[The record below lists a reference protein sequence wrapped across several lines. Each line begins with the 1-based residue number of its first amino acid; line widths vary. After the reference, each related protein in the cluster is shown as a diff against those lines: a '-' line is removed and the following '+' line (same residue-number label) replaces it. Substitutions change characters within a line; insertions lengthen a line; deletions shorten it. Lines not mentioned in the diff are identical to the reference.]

1 MKQILLIPDVHCRP
15 GSDLSYLRHI
25 GQLAVEKKPD
35 IILQIGDFADMP
47 SLSSYDVG
55 KKAFEGRRY
64 ISDIASAIE
73 GMEYLL
79 GPIKEYNYR
88 FLESVGAPKVPK
100 GHADVSA
107 KLDGV
112 WVTYREMGVM
122 LEVSE
127 RTITRWVDLYRDFI
141 LLRKVGRATE
151 ISTESTNVLVAIK
164 GLLGGGMLASSI
176 YSALRD
182 RGFDITPEAYPKVDY
197 EEDETAKE
205 SEELPTGCYN
215 PRKIMTL
222 GNHDGARILRAI
234 NDDPKLE
241 GTIGIDDLKYR
252 EFGWEVHPFLEVID
266 VEGIM
271 FSHYFTSGVMGRPVS
286 SARSL
291 LQKKHA
297 SCVMGHVQHRD
308 IAYSYTADGRELV
321 GLFCGTAY
329 NDHHE
334 YLGAQGQN
342 HFRGVWIL
350 KNVEGGTFEPVAYT
364 LDELERRYT
373 A

>member
-100 GHADVSA
+100 DHAEVS
-107 KLDGV
+107 KGTWLS
-112 WVTYREMGVM
+112 YREAAVVI
-122 LEVSE
+122 ESSE
-127 RTITRWVDLYRDFI
+127 RSVTRWADLYRDF
-141 LLRKVGRATE
+141 LALRKNVRRANE
-151 ISTESTNVLVAIK
+151 ISEESLDVLKAVK
-164 GLLGGGMLASSI
+164 RLLGRGRLASGI
-176 YSALRD
+176 YSALLGE
-182 RGFDITPEAYPKVDY
+182 GFDRVGVEYPKVDY
-197 EEDETAKE
+197 EDEPAKE
-205 SEELPTGCYN
+205 AEELPTGCYN
-215 PRKIMTL
+215 PRKVMTL

-334 YLGAQGQN
+334 YLGLQGQN